1 VEHVVNLLKHFT
13 LVVARGCSPS
23 RPSGSL
29 AGLLFYHFYFFCTRR
44 GQLNVKEDAAA
55 PPPNVTAVRFKIHDY
70 FTEEVT

>member
-1 VEHVVNLLKHFT
+1 LR
-13 LVVARGCSPS
+13 A
-23 RPSGSL
+23 
-29 AGLLFYHFYFFCTRR
+29 YFSIISILFCTRR